1 MTASGLRSY
10 AAIRAPAPPPPSA
23 NLSQSRALA
32 LALPLSPAAALAAAP
47 PPPPP
52 PTFAASTC
60 PATAIS
66 TALTSTNSCRQTRP
80 LARPPKGTQKKSLDA
95 DVA

>member
-32 LALPLSPAAALAAAP
+32 LALPLSPAAALAAASAASDA
-47 PPPPP
+47 
-52 PTFAASTC
+52 TFAASTC
-60 PATAIS
+60 PA

>member
-32 LALPLSPAAALAAAP
+32 LALPLSPAAALAAASAASAA
-47 PPPPP
+47 
-52 PTFAASTC
+52 TFAASTC
-60 PATAIS
+60 PANAIS